1 MLAIS
6 VSVSVSLYVS
16 ALIGYGQLGL
26 LSAAPSTAL
35 FTPDRS
41 IVQWPFIVIGS
52 LIAIASSFRSA
63 CRSLTFAA
71 WQCAHSYLANSLNKI
86 SNIGRHFGIFRIL
99 WMCFCSSNCCHVS
112 EISKC

>member
-1 MLAIS
+1 VLAIS

-52 LIAIASSFRSA
+52 LIAIASHFANDSFPFCLPQFDIRGMAMCTLVFGKFFKQNLEYRS
-63 CRSLTFAA
+63 SF
-71 WQCAHSYLANSLNKI
+71 WNI
-86 SNIGRHFGIFRIL
+86 SNTLDVFLF
-99 WMCFCSSNCCHVS
+99 
-112 EISKC
+112 